1 MNSAQKKFYLGKFK
15 NKIFVVKIGGEIITS
30 KTILKN
36 LLKDIKTILRCGIH
50 IILVHG
56 GGPQADE
63 ISLRL
68 GFKPRKING
77 RRITTKRDLEVV
89 KMLYGG
95 SLNLEILSVM
105 KRLNMKG
112 LRVSGM
118 DGNLLNVKK
127 RPKKEFN
134 FGYVGDII
142 KVNPEILFYLLKSQY
157 LPVVSPVAATDGGII
172 LNINADTIAT
182 EIATALKAEKLIIFS
197 NTDGVFSGKNLLHT
211 LTLKEIA
218 ELIDRGIAKDGMV
231 VKLENC
237 AHAVK
242 RGVKRIHILNGMS
255 PHSLLLEIFT
265 KSGIGTMIVSDKEK
279 IAYEKEL
286 LHA

>member
-1 MNSAQKKFYLGKFK
+1 MNSAQKKFYLGKFH
-15 NKIFVVKIGGEIITS
+15 NKTFVIKIGGEVITS

-50 IILVHG
+50 VILVHG
-56 GGPQADE
+56 GGSQADE

-68 GFKPRKING
+68 GFKPKKING

-105 KRLNMKG
+105 KSLNMKG

-118 DGNLLNVKK
+118 DGNLLNAKK
-127 RPKKEFN
+127 RPRKEFS
-134 FGYVGDII
+134 FGYVGDIV
-142 KVNPEILFYLLKSQY
+142 KVNPEILFYLLKSRY
-157 LPVVSPVAATDGGII
+157 LPIVSPVAATDSGVI

-182 EIATALKAEKLIIFS
+182 EIAASLKAEKLIIFS
-197 NTDGVFSGKNLLHT
+197 NIDGVFNGKNLLHT
-211 LTLKEIA
+211 LTLKEIN
-218 ELIDRGIAKDGMV
+218 ELINTGAAKGGMA

-237 AHAVK
+237 AAAVK
-242 RGVKRIHILNGMS
+242 RNVKRVHILNGMS

-279 IAYEKEL
+279 IAYEKE
-286 LHA
+286 

>member
-15 NKIFVVKIGGEIITS
+15 DKIFVVKIGGEVITS
-30 KTILKN
+30 KIILKN
-36 LLKDIKTILRCGIH
+36 LLEDIKTILHCGIH
-50 IILVHG
+50 VILVHG

-89 KMLYGG
+89 KMLFGG

-105 KRLNMKG
+105 KSLGMKG

-118 DGNLLNVKK
+118 DGNLLDVKK
-127 RPKKEFN
+127 RPKKEIN
-134 FGYVGDII
+134 FGYVGDIV
-142 KVNPEILFYLLKSQY
+142 KVNPEILFYLLKSRY
-157 LPVVSPVAATDGGII
+157 LPIVSPVAATDSGTI

-182 EIATALKAEKLIIFS
+182 EIASALKAEKLIIFS
-197 NTDGVFSGKNLLHT
+197 NTDGVYSGKNLLHT
-211 LTLKEIA
+211 LTLKEIK
-218 ELIDRGIAKDGMV
+218 ELIDKGIARDGIA

-237 AHAVK
+237 AHAV
-242 RGVKRIHILNGMS
+242 RHGVKRVHILNGMS
-255 PHSLLLEIFT
+255 AHSLLLEIFT
-265 KSGIGTMIVSDKEK
+265 KSGIGTMIVSNKEK
-279 IAYEKEL
+279 TAYEKEL
-286 LHA
+286 QRA

>member
-1 MNSAQKKFYLGKFK
+1 MNSAQKKFYLEKFR
-15 NKIFVVKIGGEIITS
+15 NKTFVIKIGGEIITS
-30 KTILKN
+30 RIILKN
-36 LLKDIKTILRCGIH
+36 LLKDIKTILRYGIH
-50 IILVHG
+50 VILVHG

-68 GFKPRKING
+68 GFKPKKING

-105 KRLNMKG
+105 KSLNMKG

-118 DGNLLNVKK
+118 DGNLLNAKK

-134 FGYVGDII
+134 FGYVGDIV
-142 KVNPEILFYLLKSQY
+142 KVNPEILFYLLKSRY
-157 LPVVSPVAATDGGII
+157 LPIVSPVAATDGGVI

-182 EIATALKAEKLIIFS
+182 EIAASIKAEKLIIFS
-197 NTDGVFSGKNLLHT
+197 NIDGVYEGGNLLHT
-211 LTLKEIA
+211 LTLKEIG
-218 ELIDRGIAKDGMV
+218 ELINNGVAKDGMA

-237 AHAVK
+237 SHAVK
-242 RGVKRIHILNGMS
+242 HGVKRVHILNGMS

-265 KSGIGTMIVSDKEK
+265 KSGIGTMIISDKEK
-279 IAYEKEL
+279 IAYEKEYPRT
-286 LHA
+286 

>member
-1 MNSAQKKFYLGKFK
+1 MNSAQKKFYLGKFHGK
-15 NKIFVVKIGGEIITS
+15 TFVIKIGGEVITS
-30 KTILKN
+30 KIILKN

-50 IILVHG
+50 VILVHG

-63 ISLRL
+63 ISLRF
-68 GFKPRKING
+68 GFKPKKING

-105 KRLNMKG
+105 KGLNMKG

-118 DGNLLNVKK
+118 DGNLLKVKK

-142 KVNPEILFYLLKSQY
+142 NVNPEILFYLLKSRY
-157 LPVVSPVAATDGGII
+157 LPIVSPVAATDSGTI

-182 EIATALKAEKLIIFS
+182 EIAASIKAEKLIIFS
-197 NTDGVFSGKNLLHT
+197 NIDGVYRGENLLHT
-211 LTLKEIA
+211 LTLKEIG
-218 ELIDRGIAKDGMV
+218 ELISKGIAKDGMA

-279 IAYEKEL
+279 IAYEKESPRT
-286 LHA
+286 

>member
-15 NKIFVVKIGGEIITS
+15 NKIFVIKIGGEVITS
-30 KTILKN
+30 KIILKN

-50 IILVHG
+50 VILVHG

-68 GFKPRKING
+68 GFKPKKING

-105 KRLNMKG
+105 KSLNIKG
-112 LRVSGM
+112 LRVSGI

-134 FGYVGDII
+134 FGYVGDIVN
-142 KVNPEILFYLLKSQY
+142 VNPEILFYLLKSRY
-157 LPVVSPVAATDGGII
+157 LPIVSPVAATDSGTI
-172 LNINADTIAT
+172 LNINADTIAM
-182 EIATALKAEKLIIFS
+182 ELAVSIKAEKLIIFS
-197 NTDGVFSGKNLLHT
+197 NIDGVYGEKNLLHT
-211 LTLKEIA
+211 LTLKEINR
-218 ELIDRGIAKDGMV
+218 LISGGIARDGMA

-265 KSGIGTMIVSDKEK
+265 KKGIGTMIVSDKEK
-279 IAYEKEL
+279 IIYEKEFPRT
-286 LHA
+286 